1 MRLGF
6 RREQLE
12 AKGLDGELKLL
23 ETVTA
28 KPFAI
33 KNGHREAGPQ
43 HGRATLGLRAA
54 AAVNSSAVS
63 FRSQE
68 GLKPFSGYSSSKES
82 YELPNIFSAELFF

>member
-6 RREQLE
+6 RHEQLE

-33 KNGHREAGPQ
+33 KTGQREAGPQ
-43 HGRATLGLRAA
+43 HGRAIPGLRAA

-63 FRSQE
+63 SRRQE
-68 GLKPFSGYSSSKES
+68 GLRPFSGFPSLKRILQAARY
-82 YELPNIFSAELFF
+82 FFC